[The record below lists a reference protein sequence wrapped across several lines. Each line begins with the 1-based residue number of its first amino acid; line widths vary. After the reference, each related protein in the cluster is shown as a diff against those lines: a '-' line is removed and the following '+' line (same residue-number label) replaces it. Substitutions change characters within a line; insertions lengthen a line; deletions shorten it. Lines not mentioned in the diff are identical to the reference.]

1 MELPRG
7 SFLLLRVMRKKLS
20 YPAPAPSAPQKRR
33 APPLDEAPRKAA
45 KRPRKRGQDSRVE
58 IDQAAWVEASE
69 IKSAQDTNFDP
80 PKMKTFWVLFGRC
93 SEWGTRTR
101 VVF

>member
-1 MELPRG
+1 
-7 SFLLLRVMRKKLS
+7 MRKKLS

-58 IDQAAWVEASE
+58 IDQAAWVEAIE
-69 IKSAQDTNFDP
+69 IKSVQDTNFHP
-80 PKMKTFWVLFGRC
+80 PKWQLSGCCLGGVLSGAH
-93 SEWGTRTR
+93 ELG
-101 VVF
+101 